1 MLKIT
6 KIFNLQFIIFISAIV
21 YSIKYHL
28 INFISK
34 ISKENS
40 FNVNSNIFANY
51 LKKNSN
57 FWKNENKSLS
67 KSRILITNFVHHPG
81 YTITES
87 IIAKQISQLYN
98 LETSALLNYND
109 YIGKKII
116 KSFDVNNFLF
126 QPQITFIDRF
136 RYLLEAYNLI
146 IKTKN
151 IQEFIS
157 MNKNNINYGRCIY
170 DHILRNTSSG
180 TIKKINFRI
189 YFFLAE
195 ALFYNKF
202 YNNLFS
208 SNKFEFMIMSET
220 QFLPSNIVFQNALE
234 NNVKVISRIGGPEKI
249 GIRLYT
255 LSNEKFQSNIKILKN
270 QFDQTIKGSEEFI
283 SNKGFEYITE
293 LYEGRKKKHDQATSH
308 NFNHKDDEFNSSK
321 LLEYFKWNKSK
332 KICVIYSHNLFDGNY
347 YNEWRI
353 FKDNLTWL
361 RKTLL
366 FIKNN
371 KNNINWIVK
380 DHPSD
385 YGINRGKT
393 TTHKEFQN
401 IIGENKNIKFF
412 PKNFQAKILKEIS
425 NCLLTS
431 QGSAGIEFPC
441 FGIPSVICGD
451 AFYQG
456 LGFTLEPKNE
466 NEYYNIIENI
476 DKIIDEGLDENQI
489 NNARAAFC
497 FSEELTKIEHMLLF
511 DYNISRS
518 KLDLDD
524 FFFKA
529 TKKIVN
535 YDEKKD
541 LFKSSLKNQLLSNN
555 RHLIIE
561 NNLVKI

>member
-1 MLKIT
+1 
-6 KIFNLQFIIFISAIV
+6 
-21 YSIKYHL
+21 
-28 INFISK
+28 
-34 ISKENS
+34 
-40 FNVNSNIFANY
+40 
-51 LKKNSN
+51 
-57 FWKNENKSLS
+57 
-67 KSRILITNFVHHPG
+67 
-81 YTITES
+81 
-87 IIAKQISQLYN
+87 
-98 LETSALLNYND
+98 
-109 YIGKKII
+109 
-116 KSFDVNNFLF
+116 
-126 QPQITFIDRF
+126 
-136 RYLLEAYNLI
+136 
-146 IKTKN
+146 
-151 IQEFIS
+151 
-157 MNKNNINYGRCIY
+157 
-170 DHILRNTSSG
+170 
-180 TIKKINFRI
+180 
-189 YFFLAE
+189 
-195 ALFYNKF
+195 
-202 YNNLFS
+202 
-208 SNKFEFMIMSET
+208 MIMSET

-412 PKNFQAKILKEIS
+412 LKFPSKNSKRNLKLFINLSRICWDRVSLFWDTE
-425 NCLLTS
+425 CHLWR
-431 QGSAGIEFPC
+431 C
-441 FGIPSVICGD
+441 FLSRFR
-451 AFYQG
+451 FY
-456 LGFTLEPKNE
+456 F
-466 NEYYNIIENI
+466 
-476 DKIIDEGLDENQI
+476 
-489 NNARAAFC
+489 R
-497 FSEELTKIEHMLLF
+497 
-511 DYNISRS
+511 
-518 KLDLDD
+518 
-524 FFFKA
+524 
-529 TKKIVN
+529 TKK
-535 YDEKKD
+535 
-541 LFKSSLKNQLLSNN
+541 
-555 RHLIIE
+555 
-561 NNLVKI
+561 